1 MSRIQTRRRYP
12 DSFFEKG
19 YQRRRDRLTRA
30 EIRSLKPGVPYT
42 FKLPS
47 GAALMAA
54 KAAASYLRAAEHIP
68 IVYKTRC
75 ADMTISI
82 VIQTK
87 E

>member
-19 YQRRRDRLTRA
+19 YRHRRDRLTRA

-42 FKLPS
+42 FKLPN
-47 GAALMAA
+47 GAALMSARA
-54 KAAASYLRAAEHIP
+54 TANYLRAAEHIP
-68 IVYKTRC
+68 IVYKTRS
-75 ADMTISI
+75 ADMKISI